1 MKCLILMLMILGS
14 LLSVADAEGL
24 FEYDRVDFFKGV
36 DAKEKEVETLPKED
50 PGIIVDEWAEPIVS
64 PSGKVSVYVP
74 PKEVKSF
81 LEEPNPENAKA
92 YLEWN
97 LKRIKKFILAQEL
110 LAKESKRLGFTEDA
124 RALAKITPY
133 LDTAAGV
140 TDNIK
145 TGINHLFYF
154 MLKGCPG
161 CQRQAKVIEDIYL
174 NHPEIK
180 IEAFARGFS
189 DRELE
194 EFIFPV
200 RQDNGMSQLFKVN
213 SYPAILVFNKKK
225 ERYFL
230 SGYVNKKKI
239 LELFE

>member
-1 MKCLILMLMILGS
+1 MKCLILILMISGFP
-14 LLSVADAEGL
+14 LSIADAEGL
-24 FEYDRVDFFKGV
+24 FEYDRVDFFKRADV
-36 DAKEKEVETLPKED
+36 KEKEVETSPKES
-50 PGIIVDEWAEPIVS
+50 PGMIVDEWAEPIVS
-64 PSGKVSVYVP
+64 PSGLVSVYVP

-110 LAKESKRLGFTEDA
+110 LAKEVNKLGFMDDA
-124 RALAKITPY
+124 RALARINPY
-133 LDTAAGV
+133 LATEAGV

-145 TGINHLFYF
+145 TGINYLFYF

-174 NHPEIK
+174 SHPEIK
-180 IEAFARGFS
+180 IEAFAKGFS

-194 EFIFPV
+194 GFVFPV

-213 SYPAILVFNKKK
+213 SYPSILVFNKKK
-225 ERYFL
+225 ERHFL
-230 SGYVNKKKI
+230 SGYVDKKKI